1 MMIDLPP
8 LQRLTPLQR
17 PVIVQPGPR
26 QASFGDIVARL
37 DPATTH
43 VLVTVNGNAVTAR
56 ATDGGTIRLKVS
68 LPRRNSTVRV
78 IARNA
83 SGGRAMA
90 EVSPVYGF
98 PRAGRPTFFQGSE
111 DPRLARRI
119 RRVALGFRGISA
131 VYVQNLRTG
140 RGAAWNARARF
151 PAASTLKLGIALEV
165 LRVLRSQPGP
175 DTRLGTLLR
184 RMIVYSDNAAANAL
198 LVWLGGSQTGGAAR
212 VNASLGALGLRESH
226 MFGGYI
232 LGTSATRPIPLRVER
247 QPAFGIGKY
256 TTAWDL
262 ALFHRLLHLA
272 SVERGRMMSLSG
284 SFTAGDARHL
294 LFLLT
299 HVQDPGKLDR
309 FIGDLGVS
317 VPHKSGWITYAR
329 HDSGIVY
336 WASGSFVVTVMTW
349 NGGAVG
355 TSSDVLAGR
364 VAEVA
369 LERFSEA
376 GSTISPLVFRLQSVS
391 A

>member
-1 MMIDLPP
+1 MIDLPP
-8 LQRLTPLQR
+8 AQRIAPLER

-26 QASFGDIVARL
+26 QASFGDLVARL
-37 DPATTH
+37 DPSTTH
-43 VLVTVNGNAVTAR
+43 VVVTVNGDAVAAQ
-56 ATDGGTIRLKVS
+56 ATDGGTLRIRVS
-68 LPRRNSTVRV
+68 LPQRNSTIRV
-78 IARNA
+78 VARNA

-90 EVSPVYGF
+90 EVGPVYGY
-98 PRAGRPTFFQGSE
+98 PRAGRPTSFTGSE

-119 RRVALGFRGISA
+119 HRLALGFAGISA

-175 DTRLGTLLR
+175 ATRLGTLLR
-184 RMIVYSDNAAANAL
+184 KMILYSDNAAANEL
-198 LVWLGGSQTGGAAR
+198 LIWLGGSQTGGAAR
-212 VNASLGALGLRESH
+212 VNTSLRALGLADSH
-226 MFGGYI
+226 MYGGYI
-232 LGTSATRPIPLRVER
+232 LGTSATRPIPLRVES

-262 ALFHRLLHLA
+262 ALFHRLLHYA
-272 SVERGRMMSLSG
+272 SVGRGRMMSLPG
-284 SFTAGDARHL
+284 SFTSGDARHL

-309 FIGDLGVS
+309 FIGGLGVS
-317 VPHKSGWITYAR
+317 VPHKSGWITNAR

-336 WASGSFVVTVMTW
+336 WAGGSFVVTVMTW
-349 NGGAVG
+349 NGGGVG
-355 TSSDVLAGR
+355 ASSDVLAGR

-369 LERFSEA
+369 LGRFSEA
-376 GSTISPLVFRLQSVS
+376 GATFSPLVFKLRSVR